1 MKPLMRIA
9 SVIGL
14 VALLGAAIASGIVA
28 GLRFTYPKQ
37 HPEIAAQ
44 TPTIKSNALHLKF
57 RTQFPGVVTGSLRT
71 TGEQGNILEL
81 PKASTDFVGY
91 WGGYVHSSI
100 QRLSPDLIGNGPDRI
115 SVIFGHQGD
124 MVFMTGELYVSPG
137 QRIAQRPKA
146 RIVERRVATID
157 YALADKVLYYSC
169 RDMFRL
175 KNASTI
181 SYQGT
186 IDVREL
192 NSRRLLGVV
201 TEIAVLKRLL
211 TAREQLQFARPGEN
225 QIPRASVVAAEQF
238 GSH

>member
-1 MKPLMRIA
+1 
-9 SVIGL
+9 
-14 VALLGAAIASGIVA
+14 
-28 GLRFTYPKQ
+28 
-37 HPEIAAQ
+37 
-44 TPTIKSNALHLKF
+44 
-57 RTQFPGVVTGSLRT
+57 
-71 TGEQGNILEL
+71 
-81 PKASTDFVGY
+81 
-91 WGGYVHSSI
+91 
-100 QRLSPDLIGNGPDRI
+100 
-115 SVIFGHQGD
+115 
-124 MVFMTGELYVSPG
+124 
-137 QRIAQRPKA
+137 
-146 RIVERRVATID
+146 
-157 YALADKVLYYSC
+157 
-169 RDMFRL
+169 MFRL